1 MKRRSLFIRSFSLLF
16 IFSLFLVGCGQEK
29 QTTSPEEPAKEAIAQ
44 TKNLLVYTSMYPI
57 YDFTAKIAGD
67 RAEVINLV
75 PPGAEPHDYEP
86 SAKDL
91 VRLSESDVFIYNGS
105 GMELWIEKVLDS
117 LDTSKMQIVSMSDHV
132 SLLSLEETGHASH
145 DEHGHEEEAAHKD
158 EHGHKE
164 EATHKD
170 EHGHKEEA
178 AHKDEHGHKEE
189 AAHKDEHAHEDKSK
203 VESHEHEHG
212 ESIHDPH
219 FWLDPV
225 RAKEMAVAIK
235 DALILADKDGKDIYE
250 ANYQAVLS
258 DLNQLDADFKT
269 MVEHSKRKEFIV
281 SHDAFGYLS
290 SRYGLEQIAISG
302 ITPSD
307 EPTQK
312 ELDEVIT
319 FAKEHDVKYIL
330 FETLVSAKIGEI
342 VKQEIGAE
350 SLVLNPLE
358 GLTEE
363 DIAQGKDYFSV
374 MRDNLESLK
383 KALESH

>member
-29 QTTSPEEPAKEAIAQ
+29 QTTSPEEPVKEASAQ

-57 YDFTAKIAGD
+57 YDFTVKIAGD
-67 RAEVINLV
+67 RAEVVNLV
-75 PPGAEPHDYEP
+75 PPGVAFHDYEP

-117 LDTSKMQIVSMSDHV
+117 LDISKMQIVSMSDHV
-132 SLLSLEETGHASH
+132 SLLSLEETGHAGH
-145 DEHGHEEEAAHKD
+145 DEHGHE
-158 EHGHKE
+158 
-164 EATHKD
+164 
-170 EHGHKEEA
+170 
-178 AHKDEHGHKEE
+178 EE

-225 RAKEMAVAIK
+225 RAKEMAVTIK
-235 DALILADKDGKDIYE
+235 DALIQADKDGKDIYE

-302 ITPSD
+302 ISPSD

-312 ELDEVIT
+312 ELDEIIT

-342 VKQEIGAE
+342 VKHEIGAQ

-363 DIAQGKDYFSV
+363 DIAKGKDYFSV